1 MKISI
6 VIPVYYNE
14 KNLEPLYEDIKSCI
28 KQGKRGTDY
37 NHTINQCE
45 IAIVFLS
52 KLNSDTYTRR
62 CFEIPAT
69 KTLMLSEYT
78 EDLDKMFPSDE
89 CAVYFKTPVEM
100 VEKSRYL
107 LSQPEE
113 IKRIAENGYQR
124 LKVLGGSE
132 VDRCRQIVETYN
144 TLK

>member
-1 MKISI
+1 
-6 VIPVYYNE
+6 
-14 KNLEPLYEDIKSCI
+14 
-28 KQGKRGTDY
+28 
-37 NHTINQCE
+37 
-45 IAIVFLS
+45 
-52 KLNSDTYTRR
+52 
-62 CFEIPAT
+62 
-69 KTLMLSEYT
+69 MLSEYT